1 MTNDLLKK
9 GANLEQKVIIVADD
23 LTGASDTGVQFV
35 KAGLKASVLFQ
46 PSLEDM
52 SRYKE
57 EDVLIVDTDSRSM
70 SSERAYNEVSQVV
83 QPFLQGDSH
92 LFFKKIDSTLRGNI
106 GVELQALMDLGR
118 FDAAVIA
125 PAYPDANRS
134 TAYGIHYV
142 EGVPVHL
149 SEAAKDPK
157 TPVLTSSISDLID
170 EQTNIKPKQLSQ
182 QAVYS
187 ELNETSHDVSSLL
200 KHGHQWFVC
209 DAETNHDLTQIV
221 DLFMK
226 INQRVLWVGSA
237 GLAGALSSYV
247 AKHRNLS
254 HAKKHES
261 VLIVSGSASQK
272 TNEQFAFLREKHDCL
287 EVKVNPLNVLNGREA
302 WERKSVMDQLL
313 MRQDEDILLYTDA
326 RPEMVEQM
334 LAYGE
339 ANGMTRQ
346 EVGST
351 LSVCLGKITKDIV
364 ELTGV
369 KRLFLTGGDT
379 ARAICH
385 ELGAGGIQLLK
396 EIEPGIPLGRLVDT
410 SVYAVTKAGAY
421 GQKDSVL
428 HAVEVLKNIEG
439 VDEWQNQSLL

>member
-35 KAGLKASVLFQ
+35 KAGLKASVLFK
-46 PSLEDM
+46 PSFDDI

-70 SSERAYNEVSQVV
+70 PSEKAYNEVSQVV
-83 QPFLQGDSH
+83 QPFLQEHSH
-92 LFFKKIDSTLRGNI
+92 LFFKKVDSTLRGNI
-106 GVELQALMDLGR
+106 GIELQALMDLGR

-125 PAYPDANRS
+125 PAYPDAKRS

-157 TPVLTSSISDLID
+157 TPVLTSSISDLIA
-170 EQTNIKPKQLSQ
+170 EQTNVRPKNLTQ
-182 QAVYS
+182 QAVHS
-187 ELNETSHDVSSLL
+187 ALTDTSHEVASLL

-209 DAETNHDLTQIV
+209 DAETNNDLTQIV
-221 DLFMK
+221 ELFMK
-226 INQRVLWVGSA
+226 MDQRVLWVGSA
-237 GLAGALSSYV
+237 GLASALSAYV
-247 AKHRNLS
+247 AKQRS
-254 HAKKHES
+254 SIRPKKEP

-272 TNEQFAFLREKHDCL
+272 TNEQFAYLRDQHDCL
-287 EVKVNPLNVLNGREA
+287 EVKVNPLNVLNGCEA

-326 RPEMVEQM
+326 RPEIVEQM
-334 LAYGE
+334 LAYGK
-339 ANGMTRQ
+339 AKGMTRQ

-351 LSVCLGKITKDIV
+351 LSVCLGMITKDIV

-385 ELGAGGIQLLK
+385 KLGAGGIQLLK

-410 SVYAVTKAGAY
+410 HLYAVTKAGAY

-439 VDEWQNQSLL
+439 EDECQNQSLL

>member
-23 LTGASDTGVQFV
+23 LTGANDTGVQFV
-35 KAGLKASVLFQ
+35 KTGLKASVLFQ
-46 PSLEDM
+46 PSVDDID
-52 SRYKE
+52 RYKE

-70 SSERAYNEVSQVV
+70 SSEKAYNEVSQVV
-83 QPFLQGDSH
+83 QPFLQENSH

-106 GVELQALMDLGR
+106 GIELQALMDIGR

-125 PAYPDANRS
+125 PAYPDAKRS

-142 EGVPVHL
+142 EGMPVHL

-170 EQTNIKPKQLSQ
+170 EQTNVRPRNLSQ
-182 QAVYS
+182 QAVNA
-187 ELNETSHDVSSLL
+187 ELNETSDEVSSLL

-209 DAETNHDLTQIV
+209 DAETNNDLTQIV
-221 DLFMK
+221 ELFMK
-226 INQRVLWVGSA
+226 MDQRVLWVGSA
-237 GLAGALSSYV
+237 GLASALSAYV
-247 AKHRNLS
+247 AKNRS
-254 HAKKHES
+254 ASRSKKHEP
-261 VLIVSGSASQK
+261 VLIVSGSASKK
-272 TNEQFAFLREKHDCL
+272 TNEQFAYLREKHECL

-302 WERKSVMDQLL
+302 WERKSILDQLL
-313 MRQDEDILLYTDA
+313 TRQDEDILLYTDA
-326 RPEMVEQM
+326 RPEIVEKM
-334 LAYGE
+334 LAYGK
-339 ANGMTRQ
+339 AKGLTRQ

-351 LSVCLGKITKDIV
+351 LSVCLGMITKDIV

-379 ARAICH
+379 AHAICH
-385 ELGAGGIQLLK
+385 ELGAGGIRLLK
-396 EIEPGIPLGRLVDT
+396 EIEPGIPLGQLVDT
-410 SVYAVTKAGAY
+410 KLYAVTKAGAY

-439 VDEWQNQSLL
+439 EDECQNQSLL